1 VNNDYSLV
9 LKAKEGD
16 QKSKLELFNKY
27 EGLIKKK
34 YLVFRLLGEYTV
46 IDYNDF
52 KSESFFSFMSALN
65 YIDISKIT
73 NPEKWKFLG
82 VFSWYLSTL
91 LKSQIEAFSR
101 TKWRNQEN
109 ISIYAYLDD
118 GVHTILD
125 TIEDDSHLED
135 MVIMKT
141 MVSDFEDSLTP
152 QEKIIFEHRFIK
164 NVTKKSTLMSIAK
177 DIGFSY
183 NKVQRICKNLEH
195 RAKNF
200 AFGV

>member
-1 VNNDYSLV
+1 MTSDYNLV
-9 LKAKEGD
+9 IQAKAGN

-52 KSESFFSFMSALN
+52 KSESFFSFMSALD
-65 YIDISKIT
+65 YVDISKIV

-91 LKSQIEAFSR
+91 LKNQIETFSR

-141 MVSDFEDSLTP
+141 MVSDFETSLSP
-152 QEKIIFEHRFIK
+152 QEKIIFEQRFIK
-164 NVTKKSTLMSIAK
+164 NVTKKKTLMTIAK

-183 NKVQRICKNLEH
+183 NKVQRICKNLEQ
-195 RAKNF
+195 RAKEY